1 MFTLQTITTD
11 MTAAD
16 YSHTIG
22 IERGCSVDCDA
33 DQAVA
38 QHHLELSGYTG
49 TIEYTCCGDSYCN
62 ATSSNDAT
70 DDNGAGDTGAS
81 DTGAGDTGAGDNN
94 SGGPDGAASVTVST
108 TMMLAAISLA
118 LLKFMM

>member
-11 MTAAD
+11 MTAND
-16 YSHTIG
+16 LSHTIG

-33 DQAVA
+33 DQTAA
-38 QHHLELSGYTG
+38 QHHLELSNYYG

-62 ATSSNDAT
+62 ATFNDAT
-70 DDNGAGDTGAS
+70 NDNGAG
-81 DTGAGDTGAGDNN
+81 NN
-94 SGGPDGAASVTVST
+94 NIGVPGGAASVTVST